1 MSNWLQPH
9 SVLDWGGSD
18 ANMLKESEKIF
29 TQIQNSNTYLPKK
42 CLLQPHSVMDWG
54 GGDANMHKES
64 GKIRQLDAIQDFAD
78 LPSAYK
84 RRKRQ
89 ICATSMNHRHA

>member
-18 ANMLKESEKIF
+18 ADMLKEMEKIF
-29 TQIQNSNTYLPKK
+29 TQIQNSNTYLPRK

-54 GGDANMHKES
+54 GSDANMRKEME
-64 GKIRQLDAIQDFAD
+64 KIFPQIQNTNSY
-78 LPSAYK
+78 LPKYTK
-84 RRKRQ
+84 N
-89 ICATSMNHRHA
+89 C